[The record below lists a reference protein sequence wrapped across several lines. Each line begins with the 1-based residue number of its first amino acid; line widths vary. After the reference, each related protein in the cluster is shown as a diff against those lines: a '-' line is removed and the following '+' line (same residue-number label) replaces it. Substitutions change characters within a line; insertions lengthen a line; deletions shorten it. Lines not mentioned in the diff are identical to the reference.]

1 MYVGPRVFERACI
14 AWDGSNHESK
24 LLRLSAED
32 GVHYVFCPADS
43 RVARGE
49 GEIWQPAGL
58 EHYISIDPSTQ
69 TQLSNSEAPLLEL
82 WWEHPREPTLD
93 PRVVSA
99 S

>member
-49 GEIWQPAGL
+49 GDIWQPAGL
-58 EHYISIDPSTQ
+58 EHYISVDPSTQ
-69 TQLSNSEAPLLEL
+69 AQLSNFEAPCSNCGGNIPESQRLTHL
-82 WWEHPREPTLD
+82 
-93 PRVVSA
+93 
-99 S
+99 